1 MKLDIERVRGAIF
14 DVDGTLLDSM
24 NTWFTVG
31 VRYLETLGIYEDES
45 LGLTLFS
52 MTMTE
57 AAEYMID
64 KFSLL
69 GNKPFQEKIVSKV
82 GSDRYTIEI
91 AEFFGKEMA
100 RGMKDFYVND
110 VMPRKGAIQL
120 LEYFDRKNIPMS
132 VATSTHIDL
141 LKPALDR
148 LGMTKYFKAIISASA
163 LNISKG
169 TPEPFKLCLNAMNL
183 KADKGVWVFEDGLYA
198 IKTAK
203 KMGLSTVAIF
213 DEISKGDWEEAVNIA
228 DINIKELDELI

>member
-82 GSDRYTIEI
+82 GSDRDTIEI

-163 LNISKG
+163 LKISKS
-169 TPEPFKLCLNAMNL
+169 TPEPFNRCMEAMDL
-183 KADKGVWVFEDGLYA
+183 KAGPGVWVFEDGLYA

-203 KMGLSTVAIF
+203 NIGLSTVGIY
-213 DEISKGDWEEAVNIA
+213 DEISRNDWDEIKNIS
-228 DINIKELDELI
+228 DISVMELDELI